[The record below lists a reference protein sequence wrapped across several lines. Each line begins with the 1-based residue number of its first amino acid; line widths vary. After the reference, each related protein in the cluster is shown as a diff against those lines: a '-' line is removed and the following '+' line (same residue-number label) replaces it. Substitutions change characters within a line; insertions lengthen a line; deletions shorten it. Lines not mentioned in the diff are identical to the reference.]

1 MTVLARLRRQS
12 LRLLAPLAVVLA
24 SGVVMNEV
32 STRTAEAWS
41 FGASTTEA
49 FAIEGFAGTGPEGTG
64 SSRVLEDASGN
75 IFVVGATAGTIDVD
89 SGPGTTLVGDGVTD
103 AVSYVAKFSPTGAFL
118 WAHDWKPSGSSE
130 LWIYSADVGPGG
142 YIILGGEVSATSGMD
157 LDPTSGVD
165 PVTAARS
172 DPFLLRLNA
181 DGTYGWGS
189 SFLVTGGGTGN
200 IPVLEVSS
208 TGSIVTGIS
217 YENTLTLFGTP
228 ITSAGN
234 PDVAIVQFDAAASAV
249 TWLTTVRGTGN
260 DWVTSM
266 DVASNG
272 KVYISGG
279 FTSSSVTVTGS
290 DTSMTTMTLSGS
302 AVQNSYFASFSSE
315 GLTQYAVR
323 SSVGSVDSLP
333 RSVALSSSG
342 ILLTQLDT
350 GELVEVSTGG
360 AITSKGTIGGNIL
373 GMEYIAS
380 GAVIAVGKFNTV
392 SDFDPSSG
400 VQNGTPAGGDDGF
413 VLRLTSTF
421 AFDSLQVFSTASLD
435 EVNSLS
441 LSTSGGYLVSGRS
454 LATSLNLSNT
464 DNPGTYTR
472 SGSADG
478 FVFVIRYDTNGTTGV
493 PTTTTTSTT
502 TTTTTIATAPT
513 TTTIAPAATTTVP
526 AVLAPS
532 SATYS
537 TGNKKV
543 TVKWSAVSGAASY
556 NVSSSS
562 GSILCTSA
570 ASSCVVSS
578 LKNGKLYSLTVKSV
592 NSVGVSS
599 VTGATVKVIPGFSL
613 KTTSYK
619 VKKSPLLTSIVAT
632 PSKGIRR
639 WQKVSGGCVL
649 RSGRLVAPKT
659 AGTCRVKLSVSKRS
673 SYPAMTTTV
682 TVTITK

>member
-1 MTVLARLRRQS
+1 MTVLARPRRQS
-12 LRLLAPLAVVLA
+12 LRLLVPLAVVLS
-24 SGVVMNEV
+24 SGVVMSEV
-32 STRTAEAWS
+32 STRTADAWS

-49 FAIEGFAGTGPEGTG
+49 FAIEGFTGTGPEGTG

-89 SGPGTTLVGDGVTD
+89 PGAGTTLVGDGVTD
-103 AVSYVAKFSPTGAFL
+103 AVSYVAKYSPTGAL
-118 WAHDWKPSGSSE
+118 MWAHDWKPSGSNE
-130 LWIYSADVGPGG
+130 LWIYSADIGPDG
-142 YIILGGEVSATSGMD
+142 YIILGGDVSAASGMD

-165 PVTAARS
+165 SVTSAAS
-172 DPFLLRLNA
+172 SPFLLRLNA

-189 SFLVTGGGTGN
+189 SFPVTGGGTGN
-200 IPVLEVSS
+200 IQSLKVSS
-208 TGSIVTGIS
+208 TGSIVAGITF
-217 YENTLTLFGTP
+217 ENTLTLFGTP

-234 PDVAIVQFDAAASAV
+234 FDIALVQFDAAASAV
-249 TWLTTVRGTGN
+249 SWHTTVRGTGN
-260 DWVTSM
+260 DWVASV

-290 DTSMTTMTLSGS
+290 DAATTTMTLSVS
-302 AVQNSYFASFSSE
+302 AAQNSYFASFSSA
-315 GLTQYAVR
+315 GLTQYAVPR
-323 SSVGSVDSLP
+323 SVGSVDNFP
-333 RSVALSSSG
+333 RSVALSSAG
-342 ILLTQLDT
+342 ILLAQLDT
-350 GELVEVSTGG
+350 GELVEVSTSGV
-360 AITSKGTIGGNIL
+360 ITSKGTIDGNIS
-373 GMEYIAS
+373 GMEYMSS
-380 GAVIAVGKFNTV
+380 GVVIAVGKFNAV

-400 VQNGTPAGGDDGF
+400 VQNRTSAGGDDGF

-435 EVNSLS
+435 QVNSLS

-493 PTTTTTSTT
+493 PTTTSTTT
-502 TTTTTIATAPT
+502 TTTTTIATAPI
-513 TTTIAPAATTTVP
+513 TTTIAAATTTTVP
-526 AVLAPS
+526 VVSAPS
-532 SATYS
+532 SAAYS

-543 TVKWSAVSGAASY
+543 RVKWSAVSGAASY
-556 NVSSSS
+556 NVFSSS
-562 GSILCTSA
+562 GSILCTSV

-578 LKNGKLYSLTVKSV
+578 LKNGKLYSLSVKSL

-599 VTGATVKVIPGFSL
+599 ATGTTVKVIPGFSL

-632 PSKGIRR
+632 PSKGVRR

-659 AGTCRVKLSVSKRS
+659 AGTCRVKLSVSKTS

-682 TVTITK
+682 AVTITK